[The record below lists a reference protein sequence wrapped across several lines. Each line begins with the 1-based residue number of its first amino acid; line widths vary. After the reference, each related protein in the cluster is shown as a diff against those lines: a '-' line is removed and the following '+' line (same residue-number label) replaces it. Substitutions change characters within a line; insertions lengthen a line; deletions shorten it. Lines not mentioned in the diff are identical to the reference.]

1 MNTKK
6 EMTAPITSVGADEE
20 QSNSIKTNTI
30 ITDYD
35 ENCNA
40 SDDIFLRCCIKADAV
55 GAEVLKS
62 KYFNSSTLL

>member
-40 SDDIFLRCCIKADAV
+40 SDDIFQEMQEEFQRHFRYGKPHV
-55 GAEVLKS
+55 S
-62 KYFNSSTLL
+62 KPGRLP

>member
-40 SDDIFLRCCIKADAV
+40 SDDIFQEKQKLSV
-55 GAEVLKS
+55 
-62 KYFNSSTLL
+62 N